1 MKTKKLLT
9 RSKNRVFLGIIGG
22 IADYF
27 DFDPIL
33 ARVIFILLLVCTGF
47 FPFGLVYFLT
57 ALVIPDVENASSTYT
72 VKNESTKNSE
82 DIDK

>member
-9 RSKNRVFLGIIGG
+9 RSKNKVFLGIIGG

-33 ARVIFILLLVCTGF
+33 ARVIFIVLLVCTGF

-57 ALVIPDVENASSTYT
+57 ALVIPDVQSANYTHT
-72 VKNESTKNSE
+72 VKNETTKNSE
-82 DIDK
+82 DMDK